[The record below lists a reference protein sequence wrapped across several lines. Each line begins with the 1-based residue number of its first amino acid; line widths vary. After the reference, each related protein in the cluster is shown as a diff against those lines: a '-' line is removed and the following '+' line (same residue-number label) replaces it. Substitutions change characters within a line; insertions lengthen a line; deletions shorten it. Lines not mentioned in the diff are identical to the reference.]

1 MMFKFLKIL
10 KSERGKLT
18 KQEYKTLR
26 GQALAGDVDGAIKG
40 LDKCL
45 KRYLRNLV
53 KERNNTN
60 ER

>member
-1 MMFKFLKIL
+1 MVNIFLKIL
-10 KSERGKLT
+10 KSERRKLT

-45 KRYLRNLV
+45 TRYLRKIVEGRSKKNG
-53 KERNNTN
+53 
-60 ER
+60 

>member
-1 MMFKFLKIL
+1 MKAIFLKIL
-10 KSERGKLT
+10 KSERRKLT

-45 KRYLRNLV
+45 TRYLRKIV
-53 KERNNTN
+53 EERNNTN
-60 ER
+60 DR

>member
-1 MMFKFLKIL
+1 MFKFLKIL
-10 KSERGKLT
+10 KSERGKMT

-45 KRYLRNLV
+45 RKYLREYV
-53 KERNNTN
+53 KKRGIQE
-60 ER
+60 

>member
-1 MMFKFLKIL
+1 MRKFLKVL

-26 GQALAGDVDGAIKG
+26 GQALAGDVNGAIKG

-45 KRYLRNLV
+45 RRYLREYV
-53 KERNNTN
+53 KTRGTE
-60 ER
+60 

>member
-1 MMFKFLKIL
+1 MKVIFLKIL

-45 KRYLRNLV
+45 RNYLRKIV
-53 KERNNTN
+53 KERNDTN
-60 ER
+60 DR